1 LPNARGDRRSGGARR
16 ADILAAMK
24 SQPEKRSPAE
34 PGSVIVWDLP
44 TRLFHW
50 TLVVLILLQFL
61 SGEFGLVPMSWH
73 YWLGY
78 ATLALVVFRVLWG
91 LIGSHTSRFAS
102 FVRGPG
108 AVLHYARETA
118 AGRHV
123 HVVGHN
129 PVGGWSVLLMLLSIL
144 VQSISGLFSSDDLT
158 EAGPLVDRVSEA
170 TVAWMT
176 RVHHLNRW
184 LLVLLIVLHVGAV
197 LLHWMIRRDNL
208 VAAMIHGRGRAPS
221 AEDAPHIAPLHR
233 ALLLLVISAIAV
245 AFVVT
250 FGGNV

>member
-1 LPNARGDRRSGGARR
+1 
-16 ADILAAMK
+16 MK
-24 SQPEKRSPAE
+24 IPDEKRSPAE
-34 PGSVIVWDLP
+34 RDTVVVWDLP

-50 TLVVLILLQFL
+50 TLAVLILLQFL
-61 SGEFGLVPMSWH
+61 SGEFGLIPMSWH

-91 LIGSHTSRFAS
+91 LVGSHTSRFAS
-102 FVRGPG
+102 FLRGPG
-108 AVLHYARETA
+108 AVLHYARETV

-129 PVGGWSVLLMLLSIL
+129 PVGGWSVLLMLLAIL
-144 VQSISGLFSSDDLT
+144 VQSISGLFSSDDIT
-158 EAGPLVDRVSEA
+158 ESGPLADRVSEA
-170 TVAWMT
+170 TVEWMT

-197 LLHWMIRRDNL
+197 LMHWVMRRDNL
-208 VAAMIHGRGRAPS
+208 VAAMIHGRGRALS
-221 AEDAPHIAPLHR
+221 ADAAPRIAPLHR

>member
-1 LPNARGDRRSGGARR
+1 MSDPNA
-16 ADILAAMK
+16 
-24 SQPEKRSPAE
+24 P
-34 PGSVIVWDLP
+34 IVWDLP

-50 TLVVLILLQFL
+50 TLVALILLQFL
-61 SGEFGLVPMSWH
+61 SGEFGLIPMAWH

-91 LIGSHTSRFAS
+91 FAGSHTSRFAS

-123 HVVGHN
+123 HVIGHN
-129 PVGGWSVLLMLLSIL
+129 PVGGWSVVLMLLSIL
-144 VQSISGLFSSDDLT
+144 VQSITGLFSSDDLT
-158 EAGPLVDRVSEA
+158 ETGPLVDRVSDA
-170 TVAWMT
+170 TVEWMT

-197 LLHWMIRRDNL
+197 LMHWVMRRDNL
-208 VAAMIHGRGRAPS
+208 VAAMIHGRGRA
-221 AEDAPHIAPLHR
+221 AGENDAPRMAPLHR

>member
-1 LPNARGDRRSGGARR
+1 MLGA
-16 ADILAAMK
+16 M
-24 SQPEKRSPAE
+24 PEQNSA
-34 PGSVIVWDLP
+34 IVWDLP

-50 TLVVLILLQFL
+50 SLVALILLQFL
-61 SGEFGLVPMSWH
+61 SGEFGLIPMAWH

-91 LIGSHTSRFAS
+91 FAGSHTSRFAS

-123 HVVGHN
+123 HVIGHN
-129 PVGGWSVLLMLLSIL
+129 PVGGWSVVLMLLSIL
-144 VQSISGLFSSDDLT
+144 VQSITGLFSSDDLT
-158 EAGPLVDRVSEA
+158 ESGPLVDRVSDA
-170 TVAWMT
+170 TVEWMT

-197 LLHWMIRRDNL
+197 LMHWVMRRDNL
-208 VAAMIHGRGRAPS
+208 VAAMIHGRGRA
-221 AEDAPHIAPLHR
+221 AGENDAPRMAPLHR

>member
-1 LPNARGDRRSGGARR
+1 MPDPNA
-16 ADILAAMK
+16 
-24 SQPEKRSPAE
+24 P
-34 PGSVIVWDLP
+34 IVWDLP

-50 TLVVLILLQFL
+50 TLAALILLQFL
-61 SGEFGLVPMSWH
+61 SGEFGLIPMAWH

-91 LIGSHTSRFAS
+91 FAGSHTSRFAS
-102 FVRGPG
+102 FLRGPR
-108 AVLHYARETA
+108 AVVHYARETA

-123 HVVGHN
+123 NVIGHN
-129 PVGGWSVLLMLLSIL
+129 PVGGWSVLLMLLSVL
-144 VQSISGLFSSDDLT
+144 VQSITGLFSSDDIE
-158 EAGPLVDRVSEA
+158 EAGPLVERVSGA
-170 TVAWMT
+170 TVDWMT

-197 LLHWMIRRDNL
+197 LMHWVMRRDNL
-208 VAAMIHGRGRAPS
+208 VAAMIHGRGRVSP
-221 AEDAPHIAPLHR
+221 EHETPRMAPLHR
-233 ALLLLVISAIAV
+233 ALLLLVVSAIAV

>member
-1 LPNARGDRRSGGARR
+1 
-16 ADILAAMK
+16 MK
-24 SQPEKRSPAE
+24 DEA
-34 PGSVIVWDLP
+34 SVTVWDLP

-50 TLVVLILLQFL
+50 ALVLLILAQFL
-61 SGEFGLVPMSWH
+61 SGEFGLLPMAWH

-91 LIGSHTSRFAS
+91 FAGSHTSRFAS

-108 AVLHYARETA
+108 AVVQYARETA

-123 HVVGHN
+123 PVVGHN
-129 PVGGWSVLLMLLSIL
+129 PLGGWSVVLMILSLL
-144 VQSISGLFSSDDLT
+144 VQSITGLFSSDDLT
-158 EAGPLVDRVSEA
+158 ESGPLVDRVSDA
-170 TVAWMT
+170 TVEWMT

-184 LLVLLIVLHVGAV
+184 LLLLLIVLHVGAV
-197 LLHWMIRRDNL
+197 LLHWAIRRDNL
-208 VAAMIHGRGRAPS
+208 VGAMIHGKSRHG
-221 AEDAPHIAPLHR
+221 EGDAPRMAPLHR
-233 ALLLLVISAIAV
+233 ALLLLIVSAIAV

>member
-1 LPNARGDRRSGGARR
+1 MTHL
-16 ADILAAMK
+16 I
-24 SQPEKRSPAE
+24 
-34 PGSVIVWDLP
+34 WDLP

-50 TLVVLILLQFL
+50 TLVALIAAQFL
-61 SGEFGLVPMSWH
+61 SGEFGLIPMAWH

-78 ATLALVVFRVLWG
+78 ATLALVVFRILWG
-91 LIGSHTSRFAS
+91 FAGSQTSRFAS

-129 PVGGWSVLLMLLSIL
+129 PLGGWSVVLMLASIL
-144 VQSISGLFSSDDLT
+144 VQAVSGLFSSDDIT
-158 EAGPLVDRVSEA
+158 EAGPLVDRVSDA
-170 TVAWMT
+170 TVGWMT

-197 LLHWMIRRDNL
+197 VMHFAMRRDNL
-208 VAAMIHGRGRAPS
+208 VAAMIHGKSRHASGAAPR
-221 AEDAPHIAPLHR
+221 IAPAWR
-233 ALLLLVISAIAV
+233 AIVLLAISVIAV
-245 AFVVT
+245 ALVVT

>member
-1 LPNARGDRRSGGARR
+1 MPDPNA
-16 ADILAAMK
+16 
-24 SQPEKRSPAE
+24 P
-34 PGSVIVWDLP
+34 IVWDLP

-50 TLVVLILLQFL
+50 SLVALILLQFL
-61 SGEFGLVPMSWH
+61 SGEFGLIPMSWH

-91 LIGSHTSRFAS
+91 FAGSHTSRFAS

-129 PVGGWSVLLMLLSIL
+129 PVGGWSVLLILLSIF

-158 EAGPLVDRVSEA
+158 ETGPLVDRVSDA
-170 TVAWMT
+170 TVEWMT

-197 LLHWMIRRDNL
+197 VMHWAIRRDNL
-208 VAAMIHGRGRAPS
+208 VAAMIHGRGRAAS
-221 AEDAPHIAPLHR
+221 DNDAPHMAPLHR
-233 ALLLLVISAIAV
+233 ALVLLVISAIAV

>member
-1 LPNARGDRRSGGARR
+1 MSDEHP
-16 ADILAAMK
+16 
-24 SQPEKRSPAE
+24 
-34 PGSVIVWDLP
+34 VTVWDLP

-50 TLVVLILLQFL
+50 TLVLLILAQFL
-61 SGEFGLVPMSWH
+61 SGEFGLIPMAWH

-91 LIGSHTSRFAS
+91 FVGSHTSRFAS
-102 FVRGPG
+102 FLRGPG
-108 AVLHYARETA
+108 AVLRYARETA

-129 PVGGWSVLLMLLSIL
+129 PLGGWSVLLMILCIL
-144 VQSISGLFSSDDLT
+144 VQSITGLFSSDDLT
-158 EAGPLVDRVSEA
+158 ESGPLVDRVSEA
-170 TVAWMT
+170 TVEWMT

-184 LLVLLIVLHVGAV
+184 LLVVLIVLHVGAV
-197 LLHWMIRRDNL
+197 LVHGFVRRDNL
-208 VAAMIHGRGRAPS
+208 VGAMIHGKSPHALG
-221 AEDAPHIAPLHR
+221 DAPRIAPWHR
-233 ALLLLVISAIAV
+233 ALLLLVISALAV